1 MSMTGRRHIVW
12 RDAKGSGIERL
23 VLDVSPSGIVADAAV
38 ITGGPEGFGCRYR
51 VRCTSDWRF
60 RSLVVEVVGGGR
72 LRLDRHETEGWRH
85 NGAPCPALAAAA
97 EIDLSITPFT
107 NTLPIRRLGLGLGR
121 SAEIVTAY
129 VSFPSLR
136 VETDGQR
143 YTRLG
148 PTTYR
153 YDSLDSDFVRDIE
166 VDEDGLVVTYPGLFE
181 RIG

>member
-1 MSMTGRRHIVW
+1 MNGRRHILW
-12 RDAKGSGIERL
+12 RDARGSGRERL
-23 VLDVSPSGIVADAAV
+23 VLDVSSRGIVADAAV
-38 ITGGPEGFGCRYR
+38 ITGGPDGLACRYR
-51 VRCTSDWRF
+51 VRCAPDWRF

-72 LRLDRHETEGWRH
+72 LRLDRHDAQGWRLD
-85 NGAPCPALAAAA
+85 GAPCPALAVAA

-107 NTLPIRRLGLGLGR
+107 NTLPIRRLRLGIGR

-129 VSFPSLR
+129 VSFPSLA

-153 YDSLDSDFVRDIE
+153 YESLDSDFVRDIE
-166 VDEDGLVVTYPGLFE
+166 VDEDGLVVSYPGLFE